1 MQLPHRVLILP
12 TPLGGGWSS
21 AGGGT
26 SGVPEQKLRYICPPR
41 RLGIPEGVAGAEV
54 SPRPSSLSPIN
65 SRPGVSH
72 LGDNGSRG
80 VFLYSYIC
88 CVFMINLISF
98 NSDAWNGDPV

>member
-26 SGVPEQKLRYICPPR
+26 SGVPEQKLRYNCHPT

-54 SPRPSSLSPIN
+54 SPRPSSLSPVN

-72 LGDNGSRG
+72 LVDNGSR
-80 VFLYSYIC
+80 
-88 CVFMINLISF
+88 
-98 NSDAWNGDPV
+98 